1 MAYNQWHC
9 SIEGKWP
16 GRLLQSPWLLV
27 ISVGNWYTA
36 FRSKY
41 LLRSEL
47 MHFDIFTLFPAM
59 FEGPFSE
66 SILKRAQE
74 RDLLSIAL
82 HNIRDATTDK
92 HHIVDDYPYGGG
104 AGMVMK
110 PEPIFTSIE
119 AVYQGG
125 PIILLT
131 PQGRLF
137 NQQIARELA
146 QEQRISLLCG
156 HYEGIDE
163 RVSQHLVTDELSIG
177 DYVLTGGEL
186 AAMIIVDAVSRLLPG
201 VLTEDSTEEESHSNN
216 LLEYPQYTRPP
227 EFRGWRIPDILL
239 SGHHEQI
246 ARWRRKEALRKTRQR
261 RPDLFTKLEL
271 SSKQDMKL
279 LKELDEEEKSDP
291 DQ

>member
-1 MAYNQWHC
+1 
-9 SIEGKWP
+9 
-16 GRLLQSPWLLV
+16 
-27 ISVGNWYTA
+27 
-36 FRSKY
+36 
-41 LLRSEL
+41 

-59 FEGPFSE
+59 FQGPFTE

-74 RDLLSIAL
+74 RGLLSIAL

-119 AVYQGG
+119 NVYQSG

-137 NQQIARELA
+137 SQQIARTLA
-146 QEQRISLLCG
+146 QEPRVTLLCG
-156 HYEGIDE
+156 HYEGFDE
-163 RVSQHLVTDELSIG
+163 RVCQHLVTDELSIG

-186 AAMIIVDAVSRLLPG
+186 AAMVIVDAVSRLIPG
-201 VLTEDSTEEESHSNN
+201 VLAEGSTEEESHTSN

-227 EFRGWRIPDILL
+227 EFRGWRVPDVLL

-261 RPDLFTKLEL
+261 RPDLFAKLDL
-271 SSKQDMKL
+271 SSKLDQKL
-279 LKELDEEEKSDP
+279 LKELDEET
-291 DQ
+291 